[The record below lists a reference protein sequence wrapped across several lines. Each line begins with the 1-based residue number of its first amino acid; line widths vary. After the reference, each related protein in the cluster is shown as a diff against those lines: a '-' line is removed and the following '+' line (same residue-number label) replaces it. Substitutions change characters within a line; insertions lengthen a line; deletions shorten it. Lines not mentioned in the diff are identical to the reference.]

1 MTGES
6 FFSLGSAAAGSCL
19 GHDAIHRTEHS
30 LERVARGLER
40 VEMERDKG
48 GRGRVLGDNVFPGV
62 SVLWRTCKGSSISG
76 TETPDSRVTMARRTA
91 VVVEG
96 ETGLKAAI
104 ESRKRPKVAG
114 ARKQSNC

>member
-30 LERVARGLER
+30 LERVARGLQR

-48 GRGRVLGDNVFPGV
+48 GRGVCWETMSFQV
-62 SVLWRTCKGSSISG
+62 SLCCGAPVRDLRS
-76 TETPDSRVTMARRTA
+76 VALNAR
-91 VVVEG
+91 
-96 ETGLKAAI
+96 
-104 ESRKRPKVAG
+104 
-114 ARKQSNC
+114 

>member
-48 GRGRVLGDNVFPGV
+48 GRGRVLGDNVFPV
-62 SVLWRTCKGSSISG
+62 SLCCGALLCAGKNK
-76 TETPDSRVTMARRTA
+76 DS
-91 VVVEG
+91 
-96 ETGLKAAI
+96 
-104 ESRKRPKVAG
+104 
-114 ARKQSNC
+114 